1 MPFNRI
7 LEFLSL
13 NKEVRTA
20 KKTIREL
27 QPRKIQNVD
36 SSGMFLIE
44 AFQTPSNRLALSIF
58 APIAAGFYK
67 SRIVAYYMM
76 PGNWFTKLKERFR
89 FIFSVEKCFGCEEI
103 RLFLFKKDSN
113 YFERSKQLIAQVQNL
128 REMEQLSYLGI
139 RVGDLIYDVY
149 LRRTRKPTV
158 DLSDKELTKI
168 TAEFLAY
175 FDQLFDL
182 FKSGLVSGVCV
193 SHTVYTLGLP
203 SRMAAHFNIPAFQI
217 TAENAYR
224 ITDKWSHAY
233 TAFKSYPEIYM
244 NLHEDLREIGEKYS
258 HQRLSRRFNGE
269 VGIDMHY
276 STASA
281 FTQESPDN
289 HILTNSSKPKIL
301 VAIHDF
307 FDSPHSYG
315 DNLFPDFYQWL
326 IELGEISKLTDYE
339 WYIKTHPDVKA
350 DGNEILKNFTKEF
363 LNFNLIPSRT
373 SHHQLIT
380 EGISVALTIFG
391 SIAMEYP
398 YLGIPVINASVNNPH
413 TRYNFS
419 FSPATVTDYRNLLLN
434 LPDKFGESKRREIA
448 QFYTM
453 HHIYMMKSLI
463 FYDYDLYFESVG
475 GSKHAYGW
483 NIFEHYSKCRNII
496 PIEEVRSAMLNF
508 IISGD
513 QFLHRDHFSQN
524 SSVTMRNFLSSQ
536 SPERSVYSE
545 SD

>member
-1 MPFNRI
+1 MPFNR
-7 LEFLSL
+7 LLKFLSM
-13 NKEVRTA
+13 NKEVRVS
-20 KKTIREL
+20 KQSIREL
-27 QPRKIQNVD
+27 QPKKRHNTD
-36 SSGMFLIE
+36 SGGIFLIE

-58 APIAAGFYK
+58 APIAASFYK

-76 PGNWFTKLKERFR
+76 PGNWFINFKEKIR
-89 FIFSVEKCFGCEEI
+89 FIFSVERSFGCEEI
-103 RLFLFKKDSN
+103 KIFLSKSDSN
-113 YFERSKQLIAQVQNL
+113 YLESAKELVATVSNL
-128 REMEQLSYLGI
+128 RELELLSYSGI
-139 RVGDLIYDVY
+139 RIGDLIYDVY

-168 TAEFLAY
+168 AAEFIEY

-182 FKSGLVSGVCV
+182 FKSGSISGVCV

-203 SRMAAHFNIPAFQI
+203 SRMAAHFNVPAFQI

-224 ITDKWSHAY
+224 ISEKWSHAY
-233 TAFKSYPEIYM
+233 TAFKSYPEIYKSL
-244 NLHEDLREIGEKYS
+244 NEDVRNIGEKKS
-258 HQRLSRRFNGE
+258 HERLSRRFNGE

-281 FTQESPDN
+281 FTQETSESS
-289 HILTNSSKPKIL
+289 ILIKSSKPKIL

-315 DNLFPDFYQWL
+315 DNLYPDFYQWL
-326 IELGEISKLTDYE
+326 LELGEISRHTDYE
-339 WYIKTHPDVKA
+339 WYIKTHPDVRA

-363 LNFNLIPSRT
+363 PKFNLIPSRS

-419 FSPATVTDYRNLLLN
+419 FSPANVTEYRNLLLN
-434 LPDKFGESKRREIA
+434 LPDKCGETKRREIT
-448 QFYTM
+448 QFYLI
-453 HHIYMMKSLI
+453 HHIYMLKSLL

-475 GSKHAYGW
+475 GSSRAYGW
-483 NIFEHYSKCRNII
+483 HIFEHYSKCRNII
-496 PIEEVRSAMLNF
+496 PIEEVRSAMHNF
-508 IISGD
+508 ISSGD
-513 QFLHRDHFSQN
+513 QFLNREHFSQH
-524 SSVTMRNFLSSQ
+524 SSVSMKNFLNSQ
-536 SPERSVYSE
+536 SSERSINSE